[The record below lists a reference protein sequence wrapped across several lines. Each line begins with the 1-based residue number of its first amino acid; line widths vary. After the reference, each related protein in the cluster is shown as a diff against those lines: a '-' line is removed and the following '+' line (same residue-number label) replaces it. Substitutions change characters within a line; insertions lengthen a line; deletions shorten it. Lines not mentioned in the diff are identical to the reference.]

1 MVYRGYFL
9 LLFLLP
15 VAAAQTPP
23 GSCSGCGPLSLPLL
37 ASLVA
42 AEAAMSLVMV
52 GVVFACA
59 RSPRRGSPQGDGTV
73 YINMPSRG

>member
-1 MVYRGYFL
+1 MGHPGFLL

-37 ASLVA
+37 AGLVA
-42 AEAAMSLVMV
+42 ADAVMSLVMV

-59 RSPRRGSPQGDGTV
+59 RSAHRRSPQDGTV
-73 YINMPSRG
+73 YINMPGRG